1 MNSPNFEH
9 LHSHVSNEKHEKG
22 NYSVVLTHEQLSDL
36 EKTLS
41 AEIENIE
48 GRIDALNNLIDEGR
62 VPNSANA
69 RAEVEKLEEEL
80 SIKNGIVEKLLGGK
94 VNADVT

>member
-1 MNSPNFEH
+1 M
-9 LHSHVSNEKHEKG
+9 
-22 NYSVVLTHEQLSDL
+22 VLTHEQLSDL